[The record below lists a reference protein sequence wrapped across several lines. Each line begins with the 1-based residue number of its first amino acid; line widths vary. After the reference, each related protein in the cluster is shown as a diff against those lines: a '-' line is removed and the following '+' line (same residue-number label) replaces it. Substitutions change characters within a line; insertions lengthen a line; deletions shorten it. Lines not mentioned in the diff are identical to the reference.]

1 MSHAKAGSPFGTM
14 EKMGNEKA
22 KKKNKGGKKATKKQ
36 NQMVEKFML
45 IFSVP
50 HINDFTL
57 FFGSLSLSL
66 CVHFTLAN
74 LYHDTYRFGTISH
87 HLSSSQ
93 SKFPMIRFPF

>member
-22 KKKNKGGKKATKKQ
+22 KKKNKGGKKAKKKQ

-50 HINDFTL
+50 RINDFTL
-57 FFGSLSLSL
+57 FFAAYHFLS
-66 CVHFTLAN
+66 VFTL
-74 LYHDTYRFGTISH
+74 LWQTYIMTLIALERYLIICHPHRVSF
-87 HLSSSQ
+87 Q
-93 SKFPMIRFPF
+93 